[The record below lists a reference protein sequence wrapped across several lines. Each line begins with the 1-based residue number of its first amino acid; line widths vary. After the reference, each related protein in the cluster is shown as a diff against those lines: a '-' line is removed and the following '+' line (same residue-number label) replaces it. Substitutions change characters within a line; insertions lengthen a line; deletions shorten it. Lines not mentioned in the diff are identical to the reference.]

1 MYALNIHNIIK
12 IEFKV
17 TKLFNNFGSRDLE
30 ITTKDYEGK
39 ETKHTIALFGKGHAN
54 LMPIVDD
61 LVTHHHSDDDDEEEY
76 DLCRNGT

>member
-54 LMPIVDD
+54 LTPIVDG
-61 LVTHHHSDDDDEEEY
+61 LVTYHHADDDD
-76 DLCRNGT
+76 DTTQTAA